1 MKCIV
6 MLYKRPEYR
15 LQAPVPRAQQTLLQT
30 GPDPGQQGF
39 GPELDPGQ
47 QGFGPELDPGQQGF
61 SPELD
66 PGQQGF
72 GPELRRAA
80 AGRQF
85 TACETVRPSSAQP
98 KNIPHQER
106 GSKGAATRPRIPPRH
121 LTHSLSEEEQTP

>member
-6 MLYKRPEYR
+6 MLYKCPEYR

-47 QGFGPELDPGQQGF
+47 QD
-61 SPELD
+61 
-66 PGQQGF
+66 F